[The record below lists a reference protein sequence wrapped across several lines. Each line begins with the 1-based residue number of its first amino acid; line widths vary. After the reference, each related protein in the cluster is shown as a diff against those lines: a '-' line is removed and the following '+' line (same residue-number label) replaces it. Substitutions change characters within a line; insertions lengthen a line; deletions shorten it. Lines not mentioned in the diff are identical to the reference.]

1 MACSA
6 GALSGRIRLLALV
19 ALFACTGRQTN
30 QTAAAINQPFIVNG
44 VSIEPDSLNAYLV
57 AHHGFTSHG
66 GEMRCAYAPLGQEG
80 TRVFVWATC
89 SELLAVDDHLVD
101 GSGVS
106 MPAAFEIEVDSARAR
121 IVGVEVPE
129 MGNRYAPSIR
139 RIFPESIW
147 PQIFGANERY
157 RQSGVALSD
166 HLRMEAAVRFGL
178 PPAAASAPR
187 RHELPPRFA
196 NEPID
201 SGAFALVVRGD
212 TTLVDEFVRRGNLL
226 EGVVR
231 PRVSGAKFG
240 WARYRVEFSPSG
252 EVTRSQL
259 SLGRVGTSPDFA
271 PVSTHEIT
279 FGPDSIAEEWPNRAP
294 TRVPYVRGTVP
305 LFAPSIA
312 MLQEVVRRA
321 VRISPARRELGVP
334 VYRVLAN
341 AKLERVR
348 VRWIARDTVTIA
360 WGDSPEARYAVSGW
374 KIVSGRNGGF
384 FTVRRAVPD
393 ANDIAAPGISPR
405 KPTPAR

>member
-1 MACSA
+1 M
-6 GALSGRIRLLALV
+6 RIRYDIALAALV
-19 ALFACTGRQTN
+19 ACSERQEN
-30 QTAAAINQPFIVNG
+30 QSASAMNQQFIVNG
-44 VSIEPDSLNAYLV
+44 VSIEPDSLNAYLI
-57 AHHGFTSHG
+57 AHRGFTSRG
-66 GEMRCAYAPLGQEG
+66 GEMRCAYAPLGQQG
-80 TRVFVWATC
+80 TRVFVWAVC
-89 SELLAVDDHLVD
+89 GEHLAVDGQLFD
-101 GSGVS
+101 GSGMS
-106 MPAAFEIEVDSARAR
+106 LPAAFEMEIEGTRAR
-121 IVGVEVPE
+121 VRGVEVPE

-157 RQSGVALSD
+157 RQRGVALGN
-166 HLRMEAAVRFGL
+166 HLRMEAAARLGL

-187 RHELPPRFA
+187 RHDLPPRFA

-259 SLGRVGTSPDFA
+259 SIGRVGTSPDSPA
-271 PVSTHEIT
+271 VSTHTIT
-279 FGPDSIAEEWPNRAP
+279 FGPDSIVEEWPNRAP
-294 TRVPYVRGTVP
+294 TRVPYIRRTVP

-321 VRISPARRELGVP
+321 VRISPALRELGVP
-334 VYRVLAN
+334 VYPVLAN
-341 AKLERVR
+341 ARMERVR
-348 VRWIARDTVTIA
+348 VRWIARDTVSID
-360 WGDSPEARYAVSGW
+360 WGDSPEAHYAVSGW
-374 KIVSGRNGGF
+374 KIVSGRNGDFITG
-384 FTVRRAVPD
+384 RRGVPG
-393 ANDIAAPGISPR
+393 AADIVAPGISLQKR
-405 KPTPAR
+405 TPAR